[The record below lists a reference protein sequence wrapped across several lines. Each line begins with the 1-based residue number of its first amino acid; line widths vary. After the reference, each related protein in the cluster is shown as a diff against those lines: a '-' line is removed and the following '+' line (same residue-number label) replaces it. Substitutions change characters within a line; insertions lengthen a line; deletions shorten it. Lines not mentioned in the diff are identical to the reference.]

1 MTEASWL
8 YLHFPRLQLERQP
21 ASEAPLA
28 IVCPQSLKIMQ
39 SNPAAHAQG
48 VYAGMG
54 FALACTLCDQ
64 LQVQPYRREKE
75 VYALDQ
81 LAHSL
86 YQQSAIISL
95 FTPQG
100 LALHIRPMLT
110 YYGSLSTYWQTIRQ
124 CLAKEKI
131 TFCAAA
137 ATNPLAAKA
146 LAKAQTPCS
155 ESLTCPQLDTLAL
168 AYSDLPDK
176 DVERLQRVGI
186 ITFGDLR
193 QLSLS
198 ELSVRF
204 DKSVIHY
211 IKQVLGDSQVQ
222 LTSFTPEEYFYHYCE
237 LNYASNNSQIISQ
250 WLPHLLQELEAY
262 LRKRTQVT
270 QALTLT
276 LYHYQAPESPLKVSA
291 AQGQANASIW
301 MRLLQVKLDQL
312 SLTHPFY
319 AFSLKAAPGQT
330 LSPKTDLF
338 DQMSAGATDDLLN
351 LLKARLPSNAFFWPT
366 PANDHRPEFNATDT
380 IAPADTA
387 LYLRPA
393 FLLARPQPLTG
404 PLSINAGP
412 ERITSGWWDQHPVR
426 RDYYMA
432 QDKRG
437 RQLWVYRELAS
448 GLLSSP
454 WYLHGYFS

>member
-8 YLHFPRLQLERQP
+8 YLHFPRLQLECQP
-21 ASEAPLA
+21 TSEAPLA
-28 IVCPQSLKIMQ
+28 VVCPQSLKIRQ
-39 SNPAAHAQG
+39 SNQAAQAQG

-54 FALACTLCDQ
+54 FALACTLCDR

-75 VYALDQ
+75 VHALHQ

-86 YQQSAIISL
+86 YQQSAIINL
-95 FTPQG
+95 FAPQG

-110 YYGSLSTYWQTIRQ
+110 YYGSLSAYWEAIRQ
-124 CLAKEKI
+124 CLAKEKV
-131 TFCAAA
+131 TFCAAT

-146 LAKAQTPCS
+146 LATAQKTNS
-155 ESLTCPQLDTLAL
+155 EDLACPPLDTLAL
-168 AYSDLPDK
+168 VYSDLPEK
-176 DVERLQRVGI
+176 EVERLHRVGI
-186 ITFGDLR
+186 VTFGDLR

-204 DKSVIHY
+204 DKSVIQY
-211 IKQVLGDSQVQ
+211 IKQVLGLSRVQ
-222 LTSFTPEEYFYHYCE
+222 LASFTPEAYFYHYCE
-237 LNYASNNSQIISQ
+237 LNYASSNSHIISQ
-250 WLPHLLQELEAY
+250 WLPHLLQDLEVY
-262 LRKRTQVT
+262 LRKRNQVT

-276 LYHYQAPESPLKVSA
+276 LYHYQAPESPLRVSA

-312 SLTHPFY
+312 KLAHPFY
-319 AFSLKAAPGQT
+319 AFSLKAEPGQT

-338 DQMSAGATDDLLN
+338 DQMGSGATDDLLN
-351 LLKARLPSNAFFWPT
+351 LLKARLPSSAFFWPT
-366 PANDHRPEFNATDT
+366 PANDHRPECNATDT
-380 IAPADTA
+380 TAPADST
-387 LYLRPA
+387 LCLRPA

-437 RQLWVYRELAS
+437 RELWVYRELIS
-448 GLLSSP
+448 GPQSP
-454 WYLHGYFS
+454 QWYLHGYFS